1 MSDERRIWRFNSW
14 RIDKLIGGD
23 FAIMDFTALGV
34 ANHLTASGWPSAL
47 LDENAEP
54 DVAETTPDWAARL
67 VDELRTRR
75 YDRYVIDQETPI
87 TEVDV
92 WTAFWRAVEANAIPA
107 TAFRLL
113 ELEAELRDA
122 DDEGLPTREEVAAA
136 LVGVAEI
143 ADLCRVEEYDV
154 IGWIQAGELPEP
166 AIVFPQAT
174 FWFRADIEE
183 WARENGRLR
192 EA

>member
-1 MSDERRIWRFNSW
+1 
-14 RIDKLIGGD
+14 
-23 FAIMDFTALGV
+23 MDFTASGV
-34 ANHLTASGWPSAL
+34 ANHLTVAGWPSAL
-47 LDENAEP
+47 LEENVEP
-54 DVAETTPDWAARL
+54 DVAETTPDWAVRL

-75 YDRYVIDQETPI
+75 YDREVIDQETPI

-113 ELEAELRDA
+113 ELETELRDA

-136 LVGVAEI
+136 LVGVVEI
-143 ADLCRVEEYDV
+143 ADLCGVEEYDV
-154 IGWIQAGELPEP
+154 IGWVQAGELPEP
-166 AIVFPQAT
+166 ALVLSKAT
-174 FWFRADIEE
+174 GWFRADIEK

-192 EA
+192 ET

>member
-1 MSDERRIWRFNSW
+1 MSDGRGIWRFHSW
-14 RIDKLIGGD
+14 RIDTLIGSD
-23 FAIMDFTALGV
+23 FAIMDFTASSV
-34 ANHLTASGWPSAL
+34 ANYLTVAGWPSAL
-47 LDENAEP
+47 LVEDVET

-67 VDELRTRR
+67 VHELRTRR
-75 YDRYVIDQETPI
+75 YDREVIDQETPI

-136 LVGVAEI
+136 LVGVVEI

-154 IGWIQAGELPEP
+154 IGWVQAGELPEP
-166 AIVFPQAT
+166 ALVLSKAT

-192 EA
+192 EK